1 LRICQRG
8 HPNSEPTTNPV
19 SQQSAVESCIP
30 DEDAE
35 LDEEDL
41 EDDDS
46 DDSDYEDDA
55 RPQVA
60 LVKPTESE
68 QWASFVSQVEMIEDP
83 LLISVFKHGQYKS
96 FEPATGKLEV
106 AFAKQ
111 FVFFQEWLAD
121 TEVQWKPLLDKA
133 FGLSVTLNPF
143 FTDDI
148 APVIMSVA
156 RRVVAA
162 PVERPTSESVA
173 PAVRNTTPYY
183 NKQKSWQSAPMKSKR
198 PAVDISDATLWP
210 KATMIVRH
218 FPGVVRL
225 N

>member
-1 LRICQRG
+1 MLLLRICQRG
-8 HPNSEPTTNPV
+8 HSNTEPTTNPV
-19 SQQSAVESCIP
+19 SQQSAVESCMP

-35 LDEEDL
+35 LDEASS

-60 LVKPTESE
+60 RVKPTESE
-68 QWASFVSQVEMIEDP
+68 QWAAFVSQVEMIEDP

-96 FEPATGKLEV
+96 FESSTGKLDV

-133 FGLSVTLNPF
+133 FGLSVTLIHQ

-148 APVIMSVA
+148 APVIMSVGP
-156 RRVVAA
+156 RHSRTCTKGQL
-162 PVERPTSESVA
+162 PESRCLCRMSQHY
-173 PAVRNTTPYY
+173 P
-183 NKQKSWQSAPMKSKR
+183 
-198 PAVDISDATLWP
+198 L
-210 KATMIVRH
+210 
-218 FPGVVRL
+218 L
-225 N
+225 